1 MAKKAELATMQDVA
15 GFTSEYALRKMDPA
29 ALHELVEDNIGAEGL
44 NIQDLPKI
52 KIPAGGGVAFEVD
65 TPEGV
70 EPMKVVKGVIVGWH
84 QARVYFDKPFG
95 GSGSGEPPLCFSADG
110 MVGKGDPFRTG
121 TVAVRDCR
129 NCPLSEYGTK
139 LDQAGKLGRGKAC
152 PERRVL
158 FLMMDSD
165 RLPHV
170 MSVPPTSL
178 GDMRKFF
185 TGLVVRGASFYGVE
199 VELSL
204 TKDRNKDGT
213 EYSKVQVRATG
224 QMDKP
229 ELGFWKNVKE
239 SLAPKLISTMA
250 TSADFIAGG
259 SSTGSPVEIDDT
271 KDNPFKEEE

>member
-1 MAKKAELATMQDVA
+1 MAKQALATKQDIE
-15 GFTSEYALRKMDPA
+15 GITTGYALTQMDPA
-29 ALHELVEDNIGAEGL
+29 ELRELVEDNIGAEGL

-65 TPEGV
+65 TPEGP
-70 EPMKVVKGVIVGWH
+70 EPMKLVKGVIVGWH

-95 GSGSGEPPLCFSADG
+95 GAGSGEPPLCFSADG
-110 MVGKGDPFRTG
+110 MVGRGDPFRQGQVST
-121 TVAVRDCR
+121 RDCR
-129 NCPLSEYGTK
+129 TCPLSEFGTK
-139 LDQAGKLGRGKAC
+139 VDQAGKIGRGKAC

-158 FLMMDSD
+158 FLMMQGDM
-165 RLPHV
+165 LPHV

-185 TGLVVRGASFYGVE
+185 TGLVVSGTSFYGVE
-199 VELSL
+199 IELSL

-224 QMDKP
+224 KMDKP
-229 ELGFWKNVKE
+229 EAGFWKNVKE
-239 SLAPKLISTMA
+239 SLAPKLLGTMS

-259 SSTGSPVEIDDT
+259 GSTGQGVEIDDT
-271 KDNPFKEEE
+271 QGDPFKEE